1 MVTTSYQY
9 PQYLYALQHNG
20 ESVQLPNGSWETP
33 AAVWELKATCREETN
48 GKGSTIQTADGKTR
62 VFASLI
68 QLPKGTAKI
77 PEGTQGGKTFR
88 LRGKGIVNMRT
99 RDPGDLFLHISIET
113 PVNLTSKQKQLLR
126 DFEASLKDGG
136 NKHNPKTQSFF
147 DRMKSFFG

>member
-9 PQYLYALQHNG
+9 PQYLYALQHDG

-33 AAVWELKATCREETN
+33 AAAWELKAVCREETN

-77 PEGTQGGKTFR
+77 PEGTQV
-88 LRGKGIVNMRT
+88 IVT
-99 RDPGDLFLHISIET
+99 REEVEVSQLANTDFVEAAKATGLVVVTGTCEKFDPGRLHCRLWI
-113 PVNLTSKQKQLLR
+113 
-126 DFEASLKDGG
+126 
-136 NKHNPKTQSFF
+136 
-147 DRMKSFFG
+147 

>member
-33 AAVWELKATCREETN
+33 AAAWELKADCREETN
-48 GKGSTIQTADGKTR
+48 GKGSTIQTADGETR

-77 PEGTQGGKTFR
+77 PEGTQV
-88 LRGKGIVNMRT
+88 IVT
-99 RDPGDLFLHISIET
+99 REEVEVSQLANTDFVEAAKATGLVVVTGTCEKFDPGRLHCRLWI
-113 PVNLTSKQKQLLR
+113 
-126 DFEASLKDGG
+126 
-136 NKHNPKTQSFF
+136 
-147 DRMKSFFG
+147 

>member
-20 ESVQLPNGSWETP
+20 ESIQLPNGSWETP
-33 AAVWELKATCREETN
+33 AAVWELKAACREETN

-77 PEGTQGGKTFR
+77 PEGTQVIVTLEEVEVSQLANADFVEAAKATGLVVVTGICEKFDIGR
-88 LRGKGIVNMRT
+88 LHCRLWI
-99 RDPGDLFLHISIET
+99 
-113 PVNLTSKQKQLLR
+113 
-126 DFEASLKDGG
+126 
-136 NKHNPKTQSFF
+136 
-147 DRMKSFFG
+147 

>member
-33 AAVWELKATCREETN
+33 AAAWELKAVCREETN
-48 GKGSTIQTADGKTR
+48 GKGSTIQTADGETR

-77 PEGTQGGKTFR
+77 PEGTQV
-88 LRGKGIVNMRT
+88 IVT
-99 RDPGDLFLHISIET
+99 REEVEVSQLANTDFVEAAKATGLVVVTGTCEKFDPGRLHCRLWI
-113 PVNLTSKQKQLLR
+113 
-126 DFEASLKDGG
+126 
-136 NKHNPKTQSFF
+136 
-147 DRMKSFFG
+147 

>member
-33 AAVWELKATCREETN
+33 AAIWELKATCREETN

-77 PEGTQGGKTFR
+77 PEGTQVIVTREEVEVSQLANADFVEAAKATGLVVVTGICEKFDIGR
-88 LRGKGIVNMRT
+88 LHCRLWI
-99 RDPGDLFLHISIET
+99 
-113 PVNLTSKQKQLLR
+113 
-126 DFEASLKDGG
+126 
-136 NKHNPKTQSFF
+136 
-147 DRMKSFFG
+147 

>member
-9 PQYLYALQHNG
+9 PQYLYALQHDG

-33 AAVWELKATCREETN
+33 AAVWELKAACREETN

-77 PEGTQGGKTFR
+77 HEGTQVIVTREEVEVSQLANADFVEAAKATGLVVVTGICEKFDIGR
-88 LRGKGIVNMRT
+88 LHCRLWI
-99 RDPGDLFLHISIET
+99 
-113 PVNLTSKQKQLLR
+113 
-126 DFEASLKDGG
+126 
-136 NKHNPKTQSFF
+136 
-147 DRMKSFFG
+147 

>member
-9 PQYLYALQHNG
+9 PQYLYALQHDG

-33 AAVWELKATCREETN
+33 AAVWELKAACREETN

-77 PEGTQGGKTFR
+77 PEGTQVIVTREEVEVSQLANADFVEAAKATGLVVVTGICEKFDIGR
-88 LRGKGIVNMRT
+88 LHCRLWI
-99 RDPGDLFLHISIET
+99 
-113 PVNLTSKQKQLLR
+113 
-126 DFEASLKDGG
+126 
-136 NKHNPKTQSFF
+136 
-147 DRMKSFFG
+147 

>member
-33 AAVWELKATCREETN
+33 AAVWELKAACREETN

-68 QLPKGTAKI
+68 QLPKGTDKI
-77 PEGTQGGKTFR
+77 PEGTQVIVTREEVEVSQLANADFVEAAKATGLVVVTGICEKFDIGR
-88 LRGKGIVNMRT
+88 LHCRLWI
-99 RDPGDLFLHISIET
+99 
-113 PVNLTSKQKQLLR
+113 
-126 DFEASLKDGG
+126 
-136 NKHNPKTQSFF
+136 
-147 DRMKSFFG
+147 

>member
-9 PQYLYALQHNG
+9 PQYLYALQHDG

-33 AAVWELKATCREETN
+33 AAAWELKAVCREETN

-77 PEGTQGGKTFR
+77 PEGTQVIVTREEVEVSQLANTDFVEAAKATGLVVVTGTCEKFDLGR
-88 LRGKGIVNMRT
+88 LHCRLWI
-99 RDPGDLFLHISIET
+99 
-113 PVNLTSKQKQLLR
+113 
-126 DFEASLKDGG
+126 
-136 NKHNPKTQSFF
+136 
-147 DRMKSFFG
+147 

>member
-9 PQYLYALQHNG
+9 PQYLYVFQHDG

-33 AAVWELKATCREETN
+33 AAAWELKAACREETN

-77 PEGTQGGKTFR
+77 PEGTQVIVTREEVEVSQLANADFVEAAKATGLVVVTGICEKFDIGRFHCR
-88 LRGKGIVNMRT
+88 LWI
-99 RDPGDLFLHISIET
+99 
-113 PVNLTSKQKQLLR
+113 
-126 DFEASLKDGG
+126 
-136 NKHNPKTQSFF
+136 
-147 DRMKSFFG
+147 

>member
-33 AAVWELKATCREETN
+33 AAAWELKAACREETN
-48 GKGSTIQTADGKTR
+48 GKGLTIQTADGKTR

-77 PEGTQGGKTFR
+77 PEGTQVIVTREEVEVSQLANADFVEAAKVTGLVVVTGTCEKFDLGR
-88 LRGKGIVNMRT
+88 LHCRLWI
-99 RDPGDLFLHISIET
+99 
-113 PVNLTSKQKQLLR
+113 
-126 DFEASLKDGG
+126 
-136 NKHNPKTQSFF
+136 
-147 DRMKSFFG
+147 

>member
-20 ESVQLPNGSWETP
+20 ESVQLPNGSWETL
-33 AAVWELKATCREETN
+33 AAAWELKAACREETN

-77 PEGTQGGKTFR
+77 PEGTQV
-88 LRGKGIVNMRT
+88 IVT
-99 RDPGDLFLHISIET
+99 REEVEVSQLANTDFVEAAKATGLVVVTGTCEKFDPGRLHCRLWI
-113 PVNLTSKQKQLLR
+113 
-126 DFEASLKDGG
+126 
-136 NKHNPKTQSFF
+136 
-147 DRMKSFFG
+147 